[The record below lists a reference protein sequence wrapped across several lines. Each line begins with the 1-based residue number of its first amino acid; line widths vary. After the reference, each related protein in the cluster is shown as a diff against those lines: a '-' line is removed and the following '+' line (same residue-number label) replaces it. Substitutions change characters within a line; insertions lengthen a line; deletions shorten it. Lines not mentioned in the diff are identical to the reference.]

1 MSSSSVDE
9 LLILDGMTDWF
20 YSRENFHF
28 NLTFDMV
35 LCYFHFEFLMDTI
48 RQTSD
53 PWTLINLQPCLK
65 KKNLSFRFYI
75 LYSSFSLRSFS
86 ALPINCADFPLTLSV
101 PLVPEARG
109 YRLTLEG
116 KCNLQQKTKLEL
128 TLPRKLLMQVSLLLG
143 EQKKINKQTT

>member
-35 LCYFHFEFLMDTI
+35 LCYFHSEFLMDTI

-65 KKNLSFRFYI
+65 RKNLNFRFYI
-75 LYSSFSLRSFS
+75 LYSSFSLRIFFFRFTYQLCRFS
-86 ALPINCADFPLTLSV
+86 THSIRPP
-101 PLVPEARG
+101 VPEARG

-143 EQKKINKQTT
+143 EQKKRK